1 MIGPRAAK
9 MKIAVLK
16 LRMFNCHIYQKP
28 ELNIYN
34 ILTIVNSTSQH
45 PDTFGRLM
53 VFMLRAK
60 EGDSLSKIRKM
71 ISALGLIPWGTVGFV
86 RIFFRHPEEIVY
98 FIYGRQDMSHDISL
112 INYISAAENSVF
124 SLPR

>member
-9 MKIAVLK
+9 MKIAVLR
-16 LRMFNCHIYQKP
+16 LRMFNCHIYKKT

-45 PDTFGRLM
+45 PDTFGGLM

-71 ISALGLIPWGTVGFV
+71 ISALGLIPRGTVGFV
-86 RIFFRHPEEIVY
+86 RNFVRHPKEMV
-98 FIYGRQDMSHDISL
+98 
-112 INYISAAENSVF
+112 
-124 SLPR
+124 